1 MPAAC
6 RPEGKARKIFEKV
19 MGKPKNASD
28 PKKRKKKEPANEK
41 LIFEE
46 TSLVR

>member
-1 MPAAC
+1 MPAAP
-6 RPEGKARKIFEKV
+6 RPKGKAEKIFFEV

-28 PKKRKKKEPANEK
+28 PKKKKNSKIEKK

>member
-1 MPAAC
+1 MPAAP
-6 RPEGKARKIFEKV
+6 RPKGNARKIFEKV

-28 PKKRKKKEPANEK
+28 KKKDGKRKIKEK
-41 LIFEE
+41 LVFEE